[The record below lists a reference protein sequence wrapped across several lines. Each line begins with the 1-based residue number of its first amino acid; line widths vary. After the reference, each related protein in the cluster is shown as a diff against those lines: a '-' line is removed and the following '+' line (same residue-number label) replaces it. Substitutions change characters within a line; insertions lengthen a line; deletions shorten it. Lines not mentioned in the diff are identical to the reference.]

1 MKNIRVSKLAV
12 ITLIGQMGA
21 SSLPAIIETSPA
33 APIVKQG
40 KGVMVTGMPSKSTVA
55 AGSVI
60 KKPSNLK

>member
-33 APIVKQG
+33 ARIVKQG
-40 KGVMVTGMPSKSTVA
+40 KGVMVTGMPSKID
-55 AGSVI
+55 GRRGLGY
-60 KKPSNLK
+60 KKAK